1 MKEIAIAIQSKVFS
15 LFDYVHDIDNYMM
28 MEHWTS
34 HAAAVN
40 EGKRFRDD
48 CDGFA
53 MTCCEL
59 LIEAGVPR
67 ENILFIICKT
77 ETGEGHAV
85 CGVHIDDTTYIL
97 ENRYREIYDWK
108 NRQSYQWIYKMNFAE
123 PGVWRKIT
131 NA

>member
-1 MKEIAIAIQSKVFS
+1 MTLAKQIHAKVFS

-28 MEHWTS
+28 EEHWTS

-40 EGKRFRDD
+40 EGKRFKDD

-53 MTCCEL
+53 FTCCEL

-67 ENILFIICKT
+67 EDILFIICKT

-85 CGVHIDDTTYIL
+85 CGLHEGDVTFIL
-97 ENRYREIYDWK
+97 ENRYRQVYDWETRT
-108 NRQSYQWIYKMNFAE
+108 NYQWMFYMNMDKL
-123 PGVWRKIT
+123 GVWHKIT
-131 NA
+131 NDK